1 MNTAKRT
8 MALVLVVCMVF
19 ALTVSVS
26 ADDHTHS
33 YTETVLKAPTCTA
46 NGIAKYACECGEKYY
61 KSIPAAHAEP
71 GADAVTVEPT
81 CAKDG
86 NGFTTLVIGPETKAR
101 TDRLRSSVWSED
113 RSPKANPIP
122 ATRCSIMWPMPTRRW
137 PFWKAM
143 PVNRAASLLSFSFF
157 LMAESAL
164 SSGSALFLFMNKY
177 EPADELSSAGS
188 GLIDFFVS

>member
-46 NGIAKYACECGEKYY
+46 NGIAKYACECGQKYY

-101 TDRLRSSVWSED
+101 TDRLRSYGLVGRSVTEGESD
-113 RSPKANPIP
+113 TRYPVLYHVADADKALAILEGN
-122 ATRCSIMWPMPTRRW
+122 
-137 PFWKAM
+137 
-143 PVNRAASLLSFSFF
+143 
-157 LMAESAL
+157 
-164 SSGSALFLFMNKY
+164 
-177 EPADELSSAGS
+177 AG
-188 GLIDFFVS
+188 

>member
-1 MNTAKRT
+1 

-86 NGFTTLVIGPETKAR
+86 NGFTTLVIGPETKAKA
-101 TDRLRSSVWSED
+101 DRLRSYGLVGRSVT
-113 RSPKANPIP
+113 KGNPIP
-122 ATRCSIMWPMPTRRW
+122 VTRCSIMWPMPTRRW

-164 SSGSALFLFMNKY
+164 SSGSALFLLMRKY
-177 EPADELSSAGS
+177 EPAGESSSAGS
-188 GLIDFFVS
+188 GSMDFFVL